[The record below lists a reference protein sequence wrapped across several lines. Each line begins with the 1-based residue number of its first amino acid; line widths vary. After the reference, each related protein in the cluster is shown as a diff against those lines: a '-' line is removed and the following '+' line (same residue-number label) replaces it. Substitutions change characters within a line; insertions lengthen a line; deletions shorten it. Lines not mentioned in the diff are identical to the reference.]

1 VTPTLIFSLS
11 RQQPSLAHRSLSAE
25 LAGRNPL
32 ATTRLSLLSD
42 FLSTEAI
49 RCSPLSPHYKSTTS
63 NSSLIH
69 PWGSGVF
76 CGELTRAT
84 ARDSCGK
91 HSSRAAALGRG
102 RALGWLLRD
111 PRCQRNCRSLLVSR
125 AEKQSRRRIGG
136 RGESPAYLRGASGNF
151 RVANRLRRFWAT
163 VGVLFFSI
171 FP

>member
-1 VTPTLIFSLS
+1 MTPTLIFSLS
-11 RQQPSLAHRSLSAE
+11 RQQPSLAHRSLSTE
-25 LAGRNPL
+25 LARRNPL

-63 NSSLIH
+63 S
-69 PWGSGVF
+69 VF

-84 ARDSCGK
+84 ARDSCGCGK
-91 HSSRAAALGRG
+91 HSSGAAALGRG

-111 PRCQRNCRSLLVSR
+111 PRRQRKCRSLLVSR

-136 RGESPAYLRGASGNF
+136 RGESPAYLLGASGNF